1 MSNRNCP
8 NCGAPYD
15 IEFNKCS
22 YCGTSYYDL
31 SALDF
36 TAGEPFYLK
45 IKTEMNGMP
54 CYITQLVRPRADMSI
69 DFGSETVEYC
79 DALGCVTSTCVKNR
93 TMTTNISFDA
103 VVSPAHKNLCT
114 IEIMEDNTNGKLYG
128 RSCKDAWR

>member
-8 NCGAPYD
+8 NCGAPYE
-15 IEFNKCS
+15 INLNKCPF
-22 YCGTSYYDL
+22 CGTSYYDL

-36 TAGEPFYLK
+36 TSREPFYLK

-69 DFGSETVEYC
+69 EFSSETDDVY
-79 DALGCVTSTCVKNR
+79 DSLGNRVCTYTRGR

-103 VVSPAHKNLCT
+103 VTSTDHKNLCT
-114 IEIMEDNTNGKLYG
+114 IEIGG
-128 RSCKDAWR
+128 